1 MTTEAEEFKKINKLN
16 YSSMS
21 NIELLNLPSLFGIC
35 NFATNF
41 FKIKLICINN

>member
-21 NIELLNLPSLFGIC
+21 NIELLNLPSLSGIY

-41 FKIKLICINN
+41 FKIKLICIKN